1 MLLSKKDK
9 NAKKYPSSEFVY
21 SACLED
27 YNRVLANYDKI
38 YDRINIAL
46 TVCGVLLLVFL
57 ENVKFTGFLQWDIYS
72 NLERTTVLID
82 FMFSLGSAT
91 LIIIATIQLL
101 ILARSRELLS
111 FDSNSIKEQKLY
123 NEKVEDAVLWVT
135 LQYLRVINDIRER
148 VCEKQKKYDLS
159 ITLMIIALL
168 LYVLSKLIG

>member
-1 MLLSKKDK
+1 M
-9 NAKKYPSSEFVY
+9 
-21 SACLED
+21 
-27 YNRVLANYDKI
+27 
-38 YDRINIAL
+38 
-46 TVCGVLLLVFL
+46 
-57 ENVKFTGFLQWDIYS
+57 
-72 NLERTTVLID
+72 ID